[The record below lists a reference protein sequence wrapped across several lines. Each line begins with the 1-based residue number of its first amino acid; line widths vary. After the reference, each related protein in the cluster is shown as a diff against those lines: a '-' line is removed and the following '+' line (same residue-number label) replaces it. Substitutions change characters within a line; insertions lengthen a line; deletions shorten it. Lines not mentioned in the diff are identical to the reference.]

1 MDAAAILKGHGWRG
15 SGHSLDN
22 HGRGIVKPL
31 LISNKQDVLGVGKKK
46 PAYNVSDQWWMR
58 AFDESLKELGSGTK
72 VRQGPMAQLLS
83 PIIRRGK
90 RRAGGRRIW
99 LTIRV

>member
-58 AFDESLKELGSGTK
+58 AFDESLKELGSGAK
-72 VRQGPMAQLLS
+72 VRQDPMAQLL
-83 PIIRRGK
+83 PP
-90 RRAGGRRIW
+90 
-99 LTIRV
+99 TIRTGGLAVDEFG

>member
-72 VRQGPMAQLLS
+72 VRQDPRPHCYHLQFG
-83 PIIRRGK
+83 RGK
-90 RRAGGRRIW
+90 RRAGGRQIW

>member
-31 LISNKQDVLGVGKKK
+31 LISNKQDVLGVGKRK
-46 PAYNVSDQWWMR
+46 PAHNVNDQWWMR
-58 AFDESLKELGSGTK
+58 AFDESLKELGSGKK
-72 VRQGPMAQLLS
+72 VRQDPMAQLLS
-83 PIIRRGK
+83 PTIRTRK
-90 RRAGGRRIW
+90 RRVGGGRIW